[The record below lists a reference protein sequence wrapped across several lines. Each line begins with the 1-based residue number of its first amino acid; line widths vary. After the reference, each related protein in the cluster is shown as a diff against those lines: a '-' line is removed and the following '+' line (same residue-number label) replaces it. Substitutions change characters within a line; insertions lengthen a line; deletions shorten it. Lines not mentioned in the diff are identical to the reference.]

1 MAVSTLLFEVLDR
14 QEVEMK
20 WEDLIDWGFLLM
32 MLTMV
37 MLFAYLAKGC

>member
-1 MAVSTLLFEVLDR
+1 
-14 QEVEMK
+14 MK

-32 MLTMV
+32 MLAMV